1 MFPINELLKKT
12 KEKTRKDIL
21 IYILNLF
28 FQCIIYL
35 YFKLD
40 IFTKTL
46 ITFDAKGWD
55 FIKCLA
61 PKTSTTGIRS

>member
-1 MFPINELLKKT
+1 MLSVTQSDSYLEIQPLSSVH
-12 KEKTRKDIL
+12 
-21 IYILNLF
+21 
-28 FQCIIYL
+28 YL

-46 ITFDAKGWD
+46 INFDAKGWD

-61 PKTSTTGIRS
+61 HRASDYWHKELMIYM